1 MNSQF
6 ILNYTGQKFKET
18 KELDNIDFSNYKTI
32 VECFGGSFGFSRY
45 LYEMKGLKDIN
56 YIIYDNDK
64 ELIDFY
70 NYIKQLLIDDKFD
83 EFINKYNDIMKD
95 IFDKFKT
102 GKDTSQIK
110 GKISNNYINEL
121 KINKYLKFMLL
132 KNVFRSGRSTI
143 SYKKK
148 LKFLDMIKT
157 TTFIHN
163 RFNKEDLEKYDKDTT
178 LFYLDPPYFLEDN
191 SSYNNIDDMKTFY
204 EDIIYL
210 FENKKTIFIHS
221 YNYLL
226 NYVFGKYKQFD
237 YTKKYMGSGKI
248 VLHYVYGTY

>member
-83 EFINKYNDIMKD
+83 EFINKYNDIM
-95 IFDKFKT
+95 
-102 GKDTSQIK
+102 
-110 GKISNNYINEL
+110 NYIQENFNYKGHKRFIVNKTAKEYIL
-121 KINKYLKFMLL
+121 TIEDKYLKFMLL
-132 KNVFRSGRSTI
+132 KNIFRGGCSTI
-143 SYKKK
+143 SDKKK

-163 RFNKEDLEKYDKDTT
+163 SFNKEDLDKYNKDTT
-178 LFYLDPPYFLEDN
+178 LIYLDPPYILEDN
-191 SSYNNIDDMKTFY
+191 SSYDNIDDMKIFY

-226 NYVFGKYKQFD
+226 NYVFGKYKKFE
-237 YTKKYMGSGKI
+237 YTKKYRGSRKI
-248 VLHYVYGTY
+248 VQHYVYGTF

>member
-18 KELDNIDFSNYKTI
+18 KELHEIDFSKYKTI
-32 VECFGGSFGFSRY
+32 IECFGGSFGFSRY
-45 LYEMKGLKDIN
+45 LYEIKELKDIE
-56 YIIYDNDK
+56 YIIYDNDE
-64 ELIDFY
+64 ELIEFY
-70 NYIKQLLIDDKFD
+70 NYIKKLLIDNEFD

-102 GKDTSQIK
+102 GKDTSQVNRN
-110 GKISNNYINEL
+110 ISNNYINEL
-121 KINKYLKFMLL
+121 EINKYLKFIIL
-132 KNVFRSGRSTI
+132 KNINTI
-143 SYKKK
+143 IPRIYYKKK

-163 RFNKEDLEKYDKDTT
+163 NFNKKDLDKYDKDTT
-178 LFYLDPPYFLEDN
+178 LFYLDPPYMLEDN
-191 SSYNNIDDMKTFY
+191 TSYNNINDMKTFY

-210 FENKKTIFIHS
+210 FENNKTIFIHS

-226 NYVFGKYKQFD
+226 NYVFGKYKQFE
-237 YTKKYMGSGKI
+237 YSKRYGNSPKMVK
-248 VLHYVYGTY
+248 HYVYGTY

>member
-45 LYEMKGLKDIN
+45 LYQMKGLKDIN

-83 EFINKYNDIMKD
+83 EFINKYNDIM
-95 IFDKFKT
+95 
-102 GKDTSQIK
+102 
-110 GKISNNYINEL
+110 NYIQENFNYKGHNTLLVNKTTKKYVLTIED
-121 KINKYLKFMLL
+121 KYLKFMLL
-132 KNVFRSGRSTI
+132 KNIFRGGRANT
-143 SYKKK
+143 SYKKN
-148 LKFLDMIKT
+148 LKFLDMIKN

-163 RFNKEDLEKYDKDTT
+163 NFNRKDLEKYDKDTT
-178 LFYLDPPYFLEDN
+178 LFYLDPPYVLEDN
-191 SSYNNIDDMKTFY
+191 TSYNNTDDMKTFY

-210 FENKKTIFIHS
+210 FENKKAIFIHS

-226 NYVFGKYKQFD
+226 NYVFGKYKRFE
-237 YTKKYMGSGKI
+237 YTKKYMGSRKI
-248 VLHYVYGTY
+248 VQHYVYGTY

>member
-6 ILNYTGQKFKET
+6 ILNYSGQKFKET
-18 KELDNIDFSNYKTI
+18 KELNELDFSKYKTV

-45 LYEMKGLKDIN
+45 LYEIKELKDIN

-70 NYIKQLLIDDKFD
+70 NYIKKLLIEDKFD
-83 EFINKYNDIMKD
+83 EFINKYNDIM
-95 IFDKFKT
+95 
-102 GKDTSQIK
+102 
-110 GKISNNYINEL
+110 NYIQENFNYLGYKNLIVNKTTKEYIL
-121 KINKYLKFMLL
+121 TIEDKYLKFMLL
-132 KNVFRSGRSTI
+132 RNIFRGGRSTI
-143 SYKKK
+143 IYKKN
-148 LKFLDMIKT
+148 LKFLDMIKK

-163 RFNKEDLEKYDKDTT
+163 NFNKEELEKYDKDTT
-178 LFYLDPPYFLEDN
+178 LFYLDPPYLLEDN

-221 YNYLL
+221 YNYVL
-226 NYVFGKYKQFD
+226 NYIFGKYKQFE
-237 YTKKYMGSGKI
+237 YTKRYSYSGKI
-248 VLHYVYGTY
+248 VSHYVYGTY

>member
-18 KELDNIDFSNYKTI
+18 KELDNIDFSNFKTI

-45 LYEMKGLKDIN
+45 LYQMKGLKDIN

-70 NYIKQLLIDDKFD
+70 NYIKQLLIDNKFD
-83 EFINKYNDIMKD
+83 EFINEYNDIMHT

-102 GKDTSQIK
+102 GKDNTQIK
-110 GKISNNYINEL
+110 RNPTNDYIDKLN
-121 KINKYLKFMLL
+121 INKHLKYIL
-132 KNVFRSGRSTI
+132 KKNINSVIPRVY
-143 SYKKK
+143 YKKK
-148 LKFLDMIKT
+148 LIFLDMIKT

-163 RFNKEDLEKYDKDTT
+163 DFNKKDLEKYDKYTT
-178 LFYLDPPYFLEDN
+178 LFYLDPPYLLEDN
-191 SSYNNIDDMKTFY
+191 TSYNNIDDMKNFY

-226 NYVFGKYKQFD
+226 NYVFGKYKRFE
-237 YTKKYMGSGKI
+237 YTKKYMGSRKI
-248 VLHYVYGTY
+248 VQHCVYGTY

>member
-18 KELDNIDFSNYKTI
+18 KELHEIDFSKYKTI
-32 VECFGGSFGFSRY
+32 IECFGGSFGFSRY
-45 LYEMKGLKDIN
+45 LYEIKELKDIE
-56 YIIYDNDK
+56 YIIYDNDE

-70 NYIKQLLIDDKFD
+70 NYIKKLLIDNEFD

-95 IFDKFKT
+95 IFDRFKT
-102 GKDTSQIK
+102 GKDSSQVNRN
-110 GKISNNYINEL
+110 ISNNYINEL
-121 KINKYLKFMLL
+121 EINKYLKFIIL
-132 KNVFRSGRSTI
+132 KNINTI
-143 SYKKK
+143 IPRIYYKKK

-163 RFNKEDLEKYDKDTT
+163 NFNKKDLDKYDKDTT
-178 LFYLDPPYFLEDN
+178 LFYLDPPYMLEDN
-191 SSYNNIDDMKTFY
+191 TSYNNIDDMKTFY

-210 FENKKTIFIHS
+210 FENNKTIFIHS

-226 NYVFGKYKQFD
+226 NYVFGKYKQFE
-237 YTKKYMGSGKI
+237 YSKKYGKSQKI
-248 VLHYVYGTY
+248 VQHYVYGTY

>member
-83 EFINKYNDIMKD
+83 EFINKYNDIM
-95 IFDKFKT
+95 
-102 GKDTSQIK
+102 
-110 GKISNNYINEL
+110 NYIQENCNYKGDKSL
-121 KINKYLKFMLL
+121 LISKITKEYILTIEDKYLKFMLL

-157 TTFIHN
+157 TTFIYN
-163 RFNKEDLEKYDKDTT
+163 NFNKKDLEKYDKDTT
-178 LFYLDPPYFLEDN
+178 LFYLDPPYLLEDN

-237 YTKKYMGSGKI
+237 YTKKYMGSRKI

>member
-18 KELDNIDFSNYKTI
+18 KELHEIDFSKYKTI
-32 VECFGGSFGFSRY
+32 IECFGGSFGFSRY
-45 LYEMKGLKDIN
+45 LYEIKELKDIE
-56 YIIYDNDK
+56 YIIYDNDE

-70 NYIKQLLIDDKFD
+70 NYIKKLLIDNEFD

-95 IFDKFKT
+95 IFDRFKT
-102 GKDTSQIK
+102 GKDSSQVNRN
-110 GKISNNYINEL
+110 ISNNYINEL
-121 KINKYLKFMLL
+121 EINKYLKFIIL
-132 KNVFRSGRSTI
+132 KNINTI
-143 SYKKK
+143 IPRIYYKKK

-163 RFNKEDLEKYDKDTT
+163 NFNKKDLNKYDKDTT
-178 LFYLDPPYFLEDN
+178 LFY
-191 SSYNNIDDMKTFY
+191 NIDDMKTFY

-210 FENKKTIFIHS
+210 FENNKTIFIHS

-226 NYVFGKYKQFD
+226 NYVFGKYKQFE
-237 YTKKYMGSGKI
+237 YSKKYGKSQKI
-248 VLHYVYGTY
+248 VQHYVYGTY